1 MKKSLSLLLYI
12 VGLLLL
18 IVAVKVPFLYGSP
31 PDPVAVLLSIVGG
44 IVFAV
49 AWMSALIRTAQ
60 LRRWSWFLYLFLLS
74 VISLPIYLLCDPTPE
89 NVASVT
95 VEEM

>member
-1 MKKSLSLLLYI
+1 MKKSLSLLL
-12 VGLLLL
+12 L
-18 IVAVKVPFLYGSP
+18 IVVEKVPFLYGSSA
-31 PDPVAVLLSIVGG
+31 DPVAVLLSIVGG

-74 VISLPIYLLCDPTPE
+74 VISLPIYLLWDPTPE
-89 NVASVT
+89 KVASVA